1 LFASFP
7 KYAGEG
13 GRQCRPVGVGYLQIG
28 HENELNFSS
37 IEHILNIENMRK
49 DADLDEYSRSFIA
62 KKHSSIF
69 V

>member
-1 LFASFP
+1 MKILRST
-7 KYAGEG
+7 
-13 GRQCRPVGVGYLQIG
+13 RGYLQIG
-28 HENELNFSS
+28 HGNELNFSS

-49 DADLDEYSRSFIA
+49 DADLDEYSRSFIT